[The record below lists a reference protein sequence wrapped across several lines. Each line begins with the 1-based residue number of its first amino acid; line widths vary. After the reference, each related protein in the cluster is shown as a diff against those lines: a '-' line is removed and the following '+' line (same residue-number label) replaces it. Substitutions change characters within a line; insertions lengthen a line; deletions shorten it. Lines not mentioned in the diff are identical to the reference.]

1 MIHTVLFPLDIV
13 PLVFESSVGI
23 CIYSMSVPQ
32 APIVGLTIVALFE
45 SIAQHDGTIGSE
57 HRHLHYSSQEFYCT
71 FLFCLVS

>member
-1 MIHTVLFPLDIV
+1 
-13 PLVFESSVGI
+13 
-23 CIYSMSVPQ
+23 MSVPQ